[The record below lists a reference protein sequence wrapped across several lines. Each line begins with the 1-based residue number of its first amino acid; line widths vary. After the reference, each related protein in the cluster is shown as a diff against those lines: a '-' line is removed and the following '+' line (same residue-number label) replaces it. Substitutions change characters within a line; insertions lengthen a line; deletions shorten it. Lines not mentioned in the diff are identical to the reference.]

1 MLNPVR
7 GPNAGAAV
15 AACTAMLTLAA
26 PVAAQNEA
34 ALKSYFEGKRV
45 TLRLDMPGT
54 SDGVDVQVD
63 DGRSVDYQRYGNDLR
78 RYGTSIHA
86 GESVSVT
93 LVKVKKDLIEF
104 QLGGG
109 GFGTFGDDTSTSVP
123 MRLVEK
129 SEREKN
135 LEKRVREE
143 DDRSRRRELQR
154 DLDDLRDRR
163 ERANLRITEEHEQ
176 AEELKR
182 ERIADERLRGGSRFN
197 LRYADRVPADM
208 RPEDLIEALTEYVE
222 FRSDARDYS
231 APPPPATAGDI
242 SLLRKG
248 MLRADAEREFGRAVE
263 SSERNEGGLATRTL
277 VFVVGQQRITADFVE
292 DVLVRYIVTSR

>member
-1 MLNPVR
+1 MRWISNGLPPSAFCDAMAASSSGQFGVPSGGSLEGAIEVGVGTVCLILGRSATGTDLTDSRIRYRIQVEMIRQAGKRSIGVLMLNPVR
-7 GPNAGAAV
+7 GPNAGAAL
-15 AACTAMLTLAA
+15 AACTAILTLAA

-34 ALKSYFEGKRV
+34 ALKSYFEGNRV

-63 DGRSVDYQRYGNDLR
+63 GRGVDYQRYGNDLK
-78 RYGTSIHA
+78 RYGTSIHV

-93 LVKVKKDLIEF
+93 LVKVKRDLIEF

-182 ERIADERLRGGSRFN
+182 ERIADERLR
-197 LRYADRVPADM
+197 
-208 RPEDLIEALTEYVE
+208 
-222 FRSDARDYS
+222 
-231 APPPPATAGDI
+231 
-242 SLLRKG
+242 
-248 MLRADAEREFGRAVE
+248 
-263 SSERNEGGLATRTL
+263 
-277 VFVVGQQRITADFVE
+277 
-292 DVLVRYIVTSR
+292 